1 MNTYLIEME
10 NYSDDLT
17 LLEKAALHYTQSGL
31 LATPSISESAK
42 VYNLPVGSLKKHL
55 KFNNII

>member
-17 LLEKAALHYTQSGL
+17 LLEKAAIHYTQSGL
-31 LATPSISESAK
+31 IATPSISESAK
-42 VYNLPVGSLKKHL
+42 VYNLPAGALKKHL